1 MAAHTSTNMVK
12 KNKMDWID
20 HYGFILVAYAHM
32 TDWYLADSELQII
45 TEKMEFLLASSSQ
58 PYESD
63 QVAQKLIK
71 VISRY
76 ESCKKEDDK
85 MKALFK
91 SCRAL
96 NKEPWF
102 DNLASALLLENL
114 AEIAEADRK
123 IEKTEIQFL
132 KNIADVF
139 AVSPPRL

>member
-1 MAAHTSTNMVK
+1 MVK
-12 KNKMDWID
+12 KNKNEMDWID

-32 TDWYLADSELQII
+32 TDWYLADSELQVIS
-45 TEKMEFLLASSSQ
+45 EKMEFLLSSTSQ

-71 VISRY
+71 VINRY
-76 ESCKKEDDK
+76 QSSTKDDDTMDALFNSCDALKKE
-85 MKALFK
+85 
-91 SCRAL
+91 S
-96 NKEPWF
+96 WF

-123 IEKTEIQFL
+123 IEETEIQFL

-139 AVSPPRL
+139 GVSPPRI

>member
-1 MAAHTSTNMVK
+1 MVK
-12 KNKMDWID
+12 NNQNDIGWID
-20 HYGFILVAYAHM
+20 QYGFILVAYAHM
-32 TDWYLADSELQII
+32 TDWYLADSELQVI
-45 TEKMEFLLASSSQ
+45 TEKMEFMLSSSNQ
-58 PYESD
+58 PYDSD

-76 ESCKKEDDK
+76 ESYKEDDDK
-85 MKALFK
+85 MEALFI
-91 SCRAL
+91 SCTTL

-102 DNLASALLLENL
+102 DNLASALLLGNL

-139 AVSPPRL
+139 GVSPPRI

>member
-1 MAAHTSTNMVK
+1 MVK
-12 KNKMDWID
+12 KNKNEMDWID

-32 TDWYLADSELQII
+32 TDWYLADSELQVI
-45 TEKMEFLLASSSQ
+45 TEKMEFMLSSSNQ
-58 PYESD
+58 PYDSD

-76 ESCKKEDDK
+76 ESYTEDENK
-85 MKALFK
+85 MEALFK
-91 SCRAL
+91 SCTTL

-102 DNLASALLLENL
+102 DNLASALLLGNL

-139 AVSPPRL
+139 GVSPPRI

>member
-1 MAAHTSTNMVK
+1 MVK
-12 KNKMDWID
+12 NNQNDIDWID

-32 TDWYLADSELQII
+32 TDWYLADSELQVIS
-45 TEKMEFLLASSSQ
+45 EKMEFMLSSTNQ

-76 ESCKKEDDK
+76 ESYIEDDDK
-85 MKALFK
+85 MEALII
-91 SCRAL
+91 SCTTL

-123 IEKTEIQFL
+123 IEETEIQFL
-132 KNIADVF
+132 KNIADIF
-139 AVSPPRL
+139 GVSPPRI

>member
-1 MAAHTSTNMVK
+1 MVK
-12 KNKMDWID
+12 NNQNEIDWID
-20 HYGFILVAYAHM
+20 HYGFILVAFAHM
-32 TDWYLADSELQII
+32 TDWYLADSELQVIS
-45 TEKMEFLLASSSQ
+45 EKVEFLLSSTSQ

-76 ESCKKEDDK
+76 ESYIEDDK
-85 MKALFK
+85 MEALII
-91 SCRAL
+91 SCTTL

-102 DNLASALLLENL
+102 DNLASVMLLENL

-123 IEKTEIQFL
+123 IEETEIQLL

-139 AVSPPRL
+139 GVSPPRI

>member
-1 MAAHTSTNMVK
+1 MVK
-12 KNKMDWID
+12 KNKNEMDWID

-32 TDWYLADSELQII
+32 TDWYLTDSELQVI
-45 TEKMEFLLASSSQ
+45 TEKMEFMLSSSNQ
-58 PYESD
+58 PYDSD

-76 ESCKKEDDK
+76 ESYTEDENK
-85 MKALFK
+85 MEALFI
-91 SCRAL
+91 SCTTL

-102 DNLASALLLENL
+102 DNLASVLLLGNL

-123 IEKTEIQFL
+123 IEETEIQFL

-139 AVSPPRL
+139 GVSPPRI

>member
-1 MAAHTSTNMVK
+1 MVK
-12 KNKMDWID
+12 NNQNDIDWID

-32 TDWYLADSELQII
+32 TDWYLADSELQVI
-45 TEKMEFLLASSSQ
+45 TEKMEFMLSSSNQ
-58 PYESD
+58 PYDSD

-76 ESCKKEDDK
+76 ESYKEEDDK
-85 MKALFK
+85 MEALFK
-91 SCRAL
+91 SCTTL

-114 AEIAEADRK
+114 AEIAEVDRK

-132 KNIADVF
+132 KNIADIF
-139 AVSPPRL
+139 GVSPPRI

>member
-1 MAAHTSTNMVK
+1 M
-12 KNKMDWID
+12 KNNQKEINWID

-32 TDWYLADSELQII
+32 TDWYLADSELQVI
-45 TEKMEFLLASSSQ
+45 TEKMEFLLSSSNQ

-63 QVAQKLIK
+63 EVAQKLIK
-71 VISRY
+71 VISSY
-76 ESCKKEDDK
+76 ESYKKEGDK
-85 MKALFK
+85 MEALFK
-91 SCRAL
+91 SCTAL
-96 NKEPWF
+96 NNEPWF

-139 AVSPPRL
+139 SVRPPRI

>member
-1 MAAHTSTNMVK
+1 MVK
-12 KNKMDWID
+12 KNQNEIDWID

-32 TDWYLADSELQII
+32 TDWYLADSELQVI
-45 TEKMEFLLASSSQ
+45 TEKMEFLLSSSNQ
-58 PYESD
+58 PYDSD

-76 ESCKKEDDK
+76 ESYKEEDDK
-85 MKALFK
+85 MEALFK
-91 SCRAL
+91 SCTTL

-102 DNLASALLLENL
+102 DNLASALLLGNL

-132 KNIADVF
+132 KNIADIF
-139 AVSPPRL
+139 GVSAPRI

>member
-1 MAAHTSTNMVK
+1 MVS
-12 KNKMDWID
+12 KNKNEMDWID

-32 TDWYLADSELQII
+32 TDWYLADSELQVIS
-45 TEKMEFLLASSSQ
+45 EKMEFLLSSSNQ

-76 ESCKKEDDK
+76 ESYTEAEDK
-85 MKALFK
+85 MEALFI
-91 SCRAL
+91 SCTTL

-139 AVSPPRL
+139 GVSPPRI

>member
-1 MAAHTSTNMVK
+1 MVK
-12 KNKMDWID
+12 NNQKEIDWID
-20 HYGFILVAYAHM
+20 HYGFILVAFAHM
-32 TDWYLADSELQII
+32 TDWYLADSELQVIS
-45 TEKMEFLLASSSQ
+45 EKMEFLLSSSSQ
-58 PYESD
+58 AYESD

-71 VISRY
+71 VINRY
-76 ESCKKEDDK
+76 ESYKKEDDK
-85 MKALFK
+85 MEALFK
-91 SCRAL
+91 SCTTL

-139 AVSPPRL
+139 GVSPPRI

>member
-1 MAAHTSTNMVK
+1 MVK
-12 KNKMDWID
+12 NNQNEIDWID

-32 TDWYLADSELQII
+32 TDWYLADSELQVIS
-45 TEKMEFLLASSSQ
+45 EKMEFMLSSTNQ

-76 ESCKKEDDK
+76 ESYIEDDDK
-85 MKALFK
+85 MEALII
-91 SCRAL
+91 SCTTL

-139 AVSPPRL
+139 GVSPPRI

>member
-1 MAAHTSTNMVK
+1 MVK
-12 KNKMDWID
+12 NNQNDIDWID

-32 TDWYLADSELQII
+32 TDWYLADSEIQVIS
-45 TEKMEFLLASSSQ
+45 EKMEFLLSSTSQ

-63 QVAQKLIK
+63 QVAQQLIK

-76 ESCKKEDDK
+76 ESYIEDDDK
-85 MKALFK
+85 MEALVI
-91 SCRAL
+91 SCTTL

-139 AVSPPRL
+139 GVSPPRI

>member
-1 MAAHTSTNMVK
+1 MVMI
-12 KNKMDWID
+12 NQNDIGWID
-20 HYGFILVAYAHM
+20 HYGFILVAFAHM
-32 TDWYLADSELQII
+32 TDWYLADSELQVIS
-45 TEKMEFLLASSSQ
+45 EKMEFLLSSTSQ

-76 ESCKKEDDK
+76 ESYIEDDDK
-85 MKALFK
+85 MEALII
-91 SCRAL
+91 SCTTL

-102 DNLASALLLENL
+102 DNLASVMLLENL

-123 IEKTEIQFL
+123 IEETEIQLL

-139 AVSPPRL
+139 GVIPPRI

>member
-1 MAAHTSTNMVK
+1 MVK
-12 KNKMDWID
+12 NNQNDIDWID
-20 HYGFILVAYAHM
+20 HYGFILVAFAHM
-32 TDWYLADSELQII
+32 TDWYLADSELQVIS
-45 TEKMEFLLASSSQ
+45 EKMEFMLSSTNQ

-76 ESCKKEDDK
+76 ESYIEDDDK
-85 MKALFK
+85 MEALII
-91 SCRAL
+91 SCTTL

-123 IEKTEIQFL
+123 IEETEIQFL

-139 AVSPPRL
+139 GVSPPRI

>member
-1 MAAHTSTNMVK
+1 MV
-12 KNKMDWID
+12 NYNQNEIDWID

-32 TDWYLADSELQII
+32 TDWYLADSEIQVIS
-45 TEKMEFLLASSSQ
+45 EKMEFLLSSTSQ

-63 QVAQKLIK
+63 QVAQQLIK

-76 ESCKKEDDK
+76 ESYTEDDDK
-85 MKALFK
+85 MEALFK
-91 SCRAL
+91 SCRTL

-123 IEKTEIQFL
+123 IEETENQFL
-132 KNIADVF
+132 KNIADIF
-139 AVSPPRL
+139 GISPPRI

>member
-1 MAAHTSTNMVK
+1 MVK
-12 KNKMDWID
+12 NNQNDIDWID

-32 TDWYLADSELQII
+32 TDWYLADSELQVIS
-45 TEKMEFLLASSSQ
+45 EKMEFLLSNTSQ

-76 ESCKKEDDK
+76 ESYIEDDDK
-85 MKALFK
+85 MEALII
-91 SCRAL
+91 SCTTL

-102 DNLASALLLENL
+102 DNLASVMLLENL

-123 IEKTEIQFL
+123 IEETEIQFL
-132 KNIADVF
+132 KNIADIF
-139 AVSPPRL
+139 GVSPPRI

>member
-1 MAAHTSTNMVK
+1 MVK
-12 KNKMDWID
+12 NNQNDIDWID

-32 TDWYLADSELQII
+32 TDWYLADSELQVIS
-45 TEKMEFLLASSSQ
+45 EKIEFLLSNSNQ
-58 PYESD
+58 PYDSD

-76 ESCKKEDDK
+76 ESYTEDDDK
-85 MKALFK
+85 MEALFI
-91 SCRAL
+91 SCTTL

-139 AVSPPRL
+139 GVSPPRI